1 VAHLGLCYQEDCGVQ
16 QAKNQGDPADPAM
29 LR

>member
-16 QAKNQGDPADPAM
+16 QAEDQYDPADPAV